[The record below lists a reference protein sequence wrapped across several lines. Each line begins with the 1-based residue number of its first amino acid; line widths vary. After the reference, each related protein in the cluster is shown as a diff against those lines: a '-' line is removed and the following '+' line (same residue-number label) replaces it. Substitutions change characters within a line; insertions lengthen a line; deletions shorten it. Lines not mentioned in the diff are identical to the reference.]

1 MPSVS
6 VRTSLKVVSD
16 KIFVVCIVMSALP
29 SSSEKW
35 IEEFPDGFEHTWE
48 FDTLLGALRFQAALN
63 KKYGLDNPLKEI
75 IN

>member
-16 KIFVVCIVMSALP
+16 KIFVVRIVMSALP

-35 IEEFPDGFEHTWE
+35 LEEFPNGFEHTWE
-48 FDTLLGALRFQAALN
+48 FDTLLEALRFQAALN
-63 KKYGLDNPLKEI
+63 KKYGIDNPLKELA
-75 IN
+75 N

>member
-16 KIFVVCIVMSALP
+16 KIFVVNLRMDALP

-35 IEEFPDGFEHTWE
+35 LEKYPDGFEHTWE
-48 FDTLLGALRFQAALN
+48 FDTLLEALRFQADLN
-63 KKYGLDNPLKEI
+63 KKCNIESPLKGLV
-75 IN
+75 N

>member
-16 KIFVVCIVMSALP
+16 KIFVVRIVMDALP

-35 IEEFPDGFEHTWE
+35 LEEFPDGFEHTWE
-48 FDTLLGALRFQAALN
+48 FDTLLEALRFQADLN
-63 KKYGLDNPLKEI
+63 KKYGMDNPLKELA
-75 IN
+75 N